1 MELVQERKDD
11 LIKKVMDKSQQ
22 LQVKFTQERT
32 AELNAE
38 MKQAMEEKIILESF
52 ISEQERTIPD
62 VVLVILKQKIRRLNS
77 DIKVYEARL
86 KAYN

>member
-1 MELVQERKDD
+1 MQERKDD
-11 LIKKVMDKSQQ
+11 LNKKIMGKVQQ

-32 AELNAE
+32 AELNTE
-38 MKQAMEEKIILESF
+38 MKRAMEEKIILESY

-62 VVLVILKQKIRRLNS
+62 VVLVTLKQKIRRLNS

-86 KAYN
+86 KAYK

>member
-22 LQVKFTQERT
+22 LQVKFTQEKT

-62 VVLVILKQKIRRLNS
+62 VVLVTLKQKIRRLNS
-77 DIKVYEARL
+77 DIKVCEARL
-86 KAYN
+86 KAY

>member
-11 LIKKVMDKSQQ
+11 LNKKVMDKVQQ

-32 AELNAE
+32 VELNDE

-52 ISEQERTIPD
+52 ISEQEGTIPD
-62 VVLVILKQKIRRLNS
+62 VVLVTLKQKIRRLNS
-77 DIKVYEARL
+77 DIKVCEARL
-86 KAYN
+86 KAYK